1 MKHRG
6 FTRQTIVDAA
16 LRATVDE
23 AYDLVNA
30 ELTLQETGG
39 TITTTGAE
47 QNLYVNNT
55 PMGTFRPVCLFVDLD
70 EMLQGDTT
78 VFRVY
83 HRLSAGTG
91 MQLFDFQQ
99 YAGADGGLANGIK
112 LIVFD
117 LYPTRFGIQVTIQ
130 RTVAGDRDYVWE
142 VFEEV

>member
-1 MKHRG
+1 MKQLG
-6 FTRQTIVDAA
+6 FTRQTAVDAI

-23 AYDLVNA
+23 MYDLVNA
-30 ELTLQETGG
+30 NLTLQETGG

-47 QNLYVNNT
+47 QNLYINNT
-55 PMGTFRPVCLFVDLD
+55 PFGVFRPVCLFVDLD

-91 MQLFDFQQ
+91 MQLFDYQS
-99 YAGADGGLANGIK
+99 YTGADGSLANGIK
-112 LIVFD
+112 LIVID
-117 LYPTRFGIQVTIQ
+117 LYPARFGIQVTIQ
-130 RTVAGDRDYVWE
+130 RTVAGDRSYVWQ